1 MRAAVRVA
9 ARAAAVLWLAAL
21 PLVGGAGAAAA
32 HGRGSD
38 ATNFRSTIL
47 SAPVAGGLRWR
58 VLGGDAQLELDN
70 RGPRDV
76 VVLGLQG
83 EPYLRIG
90 PRGVFENRRSPTV
103 PLQRARYAVPDMDDM
118 EPGGP
123 QADPDAAPDW
133 VRVSVTPRWAW
144 HDHRIHWMSPRTPD
158 VAGETVLIPRWE
170 VPVLVGGA
178 PAVVT
183 GELRWIPAPSPL
195 PWLGAGLLVA
205 LAALW
210 GLRRPRHDDGT
221 SWPAAVRPAAV
232 VLALAALLNV
242 VHLADDAVAAGP
254 PGARAGAAVQ
264 TLLYLGLA
272 LGGAWRARRGD
283 YAGVTALAIGSGALF
298 LGQGLLYLPVLTAS
312 QISHGAPD
320 SLLRLAIGAGLAQ
333 LGPVGFVAWRVGR
346 VVQPDQ
352 AAAEPRAS

>member
-1 MRAAVRVA
+1 MRAVA
-9 ARAAAVLWLAAL
+9 GVLARGAAVLCFAAL
-21 PLVGGAGAAAA
+21 LLGAGVSPASA

-47 SAPVAGGLRWR
+47 SAPTADGLRWR

-70 RGPRDV
+70 RGSRDV

-90 PRGVFENRRSPTV
+90 PRGAFENRRSPTV
-103 PLQRARYAVPDMDDM
+103 PLQRERYAVAGMDVMDHG
-118 EPGGP
+118 EH
-123 QADPDAAPDW
+123 DPAAKPEW
-133 VRVSVTPRWAW
+133 VRVSETPRWAW

-158 VAGETVLIPRWE
+158 VDGETVLIPRWE
-170 VPVLVGGA
+170 VPVLVAGT

-195 PWLGAGLLVA
+195 PWLAAGLA
-205 LAALW
+205 LALPALW
-210 GLRRPRHDDGT
+210 GLRRPRPDDGD

-242 VHLADDAVAAGP
+242 VHLADDAVAPGP
-254 PGARAGAAVQ
+254 PGARAAAAFQ

-283 YAGVTALAIGSGALF
+283 YAGVTAMAIGSGALF

-312 QISHGAPD
+312 QIGHGTPD
-320 SLLRLAIGAGLAQ
+320 GLLRLAVGISLAQ

-352 AAAEPRAS
+352 AAGEPRAS